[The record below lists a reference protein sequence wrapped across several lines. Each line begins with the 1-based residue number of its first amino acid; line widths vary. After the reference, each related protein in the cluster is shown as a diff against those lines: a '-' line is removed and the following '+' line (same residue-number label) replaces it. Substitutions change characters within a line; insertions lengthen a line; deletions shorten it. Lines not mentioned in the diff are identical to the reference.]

1 MKLEKV
7 INKGKCCCIS
17 IATAITCNYI
27 LINDSLGE
35 GLELRFAYYTAV
47 YCFVLFC
54 YVCLF
59 VCSFVRFSW
68 GVINFGCDVIFF
80 FFFFKVGIACDRFLR
95 GVVIYLVIA
104 VYLSWV
110 NKINA
115 CDVGCKCRN
124 LMSVLMEL
132 DQENNNNS

>member
-1 MKLEKV
+1 MSL
-7 INKGKCCCIS
+7 
-17 IATAITCNYI
+17 I
-27 LINDSLGE
+27 LG
-35 GLELRFAYYTAV
+35 V
-47 YCFVLFC
+47 M
-54 YVCLF
+54 
-59 VCSFVRFSW
+59 SFF
-68 GVINFGCDVIFF
+68 I
-80 FFFFKVGIACDRFLR
+80 FFKVGIACDRFLFFFLR

>member
-1 MKLEKV
+1 MSL
-7 INKGKCCCIS
+7 
-17 IATAITCNYI
+17 I
-27 LINDSLGE
+27 LG
-35 GLELRFAYYTAV
+35 V
-47 YCFVLFC
+47 M
-54 YVCLF
+54 
-59 VCSFVRFSW
+59 SFF
-68 GVINFGCDVIFF
+68 I
-80 FFFFKVGIACDRFLR
+80 FFKVGIACDRFLR